1 MIPLNENLK
10 GKTAVIT
17 GGSGVL
23 TSAMAKELARHGT
36 NIVIL
41 NRNKA
46 TGESI
51 VAEIEQR
58 GGTAIAI
65 SCDVLD
71 KDSVKAAEALT
82 LSMFGCCDI
91 LINGAGGNH
100 QDATT
105 SDEVLS
111 EADLL
116 DVNSRTLYDLEIE
129 GIERVINLNLLGTII
144 PSQVFSKNMIGLHGA
159 TIINI
164 SSMSAYTPLTK
175 IPAYSASKAAIN
187 NYTAWLAVYLS
198 EVSIRVNA
206 IAPGFFLTNQ
216 NRNLLMQEDGS
227 LTQRSKKIIDHTP
240 MKRFGLAEDLL
251 GTVIWLADDNLS
263 GFVTGVTIPIDGGF
277 MAYSGV

>member
-144 PSQVFSKNMIGLHGA
+144 PSQVFSKNMIGLNGA

-251 GTVIWLADDNLS
+251 GTLIWLADDNLS